1 VQNSAP
7 DADITPGDII
17 GPMPN
22 VFHLLVNAIYHV
34 SLALW
39 LGGGIAL
46 GALTAPELFRQ
57 LARPQ
62 AGGIFAPI
70 LRRFARLRLV
80 AIVVA
85 LAAAGTKHFVWESHT
100 ASGWIV
106 VRWVALT
113 FMAVAVLYEVAGL
126 QPAMEKLR
134 PLIADGRPD
143 DPRRALFG
151 RLHKR
156 SEALLKA
163 SMVATVVAI
172 LFS

>member
-1 VQNSAP
+1 M
-7 DADITPGDII
+7 I

-22 VFHLLVNAIYHV
+22 VYHLLVSAVYHIA
-34 SLALW
+34 LALW

-46 GALTAPELFRQ
+46 GALVAPELFRQ
-57 LARPQ
+57 LPRPQ
-62 AGGIFAPI
+62 AGGIFAPV

-80 AIVVA
+80 AIVIAV
-85 LAAAGTKHFVWESHT
+85 AAAGVKHLVWETHT

-113 FMAVAVLYEVAGL
+113 FLTVAVLYEVAAL

-134 PLIADGRPD
+134 PAIAADRD
-143 DPRRALFG
+143 DNMARAQFG

-156 SEALLKA
+156 SEALLKS
-163 SMVATVVAI
+163 SMIATVVAI
-172 LFS
+172 LLG

>member
-1 VQNSAP
+1 
-7 DADITPGDII
+7 
-17 GPMPN
+17 MPN
-22 VFHLLVNAIYHV
+22 VFHLFVNAVYHIA
-34 SLALW
+34 LAIW

-46 GALTAPELFRQ
+46 GALVAPELFGQ
-57 LARPQ
+57 LPRAQ
-62 AGGIFAPI
+62 AGAIFAPA
-70 LRRFARLRLV
+70 LRRFARLRLI

-85 LAAAGTKHFVWESHT
+85 LVAAGIKHFVWETHT

-106 VRWVALT
+106 VRWLALT
-113 FMAVAVLYEVAGL
+113 VMAVAVLYEIAAL

-134 PLIADGRPD
+134 PLIAGSRED
-143 DPRRALFG
+143 DPARALFG

-163 SMVATVVAI
+163 SMLATLVAI

>member
-1 VQNSAP
+1 
-7 DADITPGDII
+7 
-17 GPMPN
+17 MPN
-22 VFHLLVNAIYHV
+22 LAALAVSALYH
-34 SLALW
+34 LALAIW

-57 LARPQ
+57 LPRPQ

-80 AIVVA
+80 SVIVAIV
-85 LAAAGTKHFVWESHT
+85 AAAVKHFAWETHT
-100 ASGWIV
+100 ANGWIV
-106 VRWVALT
+106 IRWVALT
-113 FMAVAVLYEVAGL
+113 FMTVAVLYEIAAL

-134 PLIADGRPD
+134 PLIANGRED
-143 DPRRALFG
+143 DARRALFG

-163 SMVATVVAI
+163 SLVATVVAM

>member
-1 VQNSAP
+1 
-7 DADITPGDII
+7 
-17 GPMPN
+17 MPN
-22 VFHLLVNAIYHV
+22 VFHLFVNAVYHV
-34 SLALW
+34 SLAIW

-57 LARPQ
+57 LPRPQ
-62 AGGIFAPI
+62 AGGIFAPV

-80 AIVVA
+80 AMIVA
-85 LAAAGTKHFVWESHT
+85 LAAAGTKHLVWETHS

-106 VRWVALT
+106 ARWLALT
-113 FMAVAVLYEVAGL
+113 FMAVAVLYEVAAL

-134 PLIADGRPD
+134 PMIAGSRDD
-143 DPRRALFG
+143 DPARALFG

-163 SMVATVVAI
+163 SMVATLVAI
-172 LFS
+172 LLS